1 MVRRILLF
9 GILIVYLCFAL
20 PTFSAA
26 GTNVLFIL
34 DASGSM
40 WGQVDG
46 VAKIKTAREAL
57 SKLLTDIPPE
67 TNLGLLSYG
76 LFSKDSCDDVHYV
89 VSMGPNNQ
97 KAISDFINKIN
108 PKGKT
113 PIAGALKMAGS
124 QLEHIKGQKHIVLIS
139 DGIETCSGDP
149 CKIAGELAKKGINV
163 KIHVVG
169 FDVAA
174 KEREQL
180 KCIAKAGGGRY
191 FNADSTAGFKEA
203 VIAVKEE
210 VKVAEAKPEPKPKP
224 KEYFRDDFNGEELG
238 EHWEVINPDPDA
250 FIVEDGSLL
259 MLSFGNSPHLDSGKV
274 PNIVKLSTPL
284 PEGDWTLSAAI
295 DVTFQTGKE
304 RPFIGLYQD
313 EKNYLIVQPKA
324 FVDNGFL
331 IFYIVA
337 WKVSNGR
344 KSTFN
349 HLLINADRKGSG
361 VLKDEA
367 GSQIQQPIEMRL
379 VKQGRKYRPGIRWTL
394 IDKKTKKP
402 QTKWIDLPEFSMLRL
417 KGVPA
422 VGIYQWKKST
432 GESNIAVDWVKVEV
446 MEK

>member
-1 MVRRILLF
+1 MIRQFFLF
-9 GILIVYLCFAL
+9 IVLIVYLCFAL
-20 PTFSAA
+20 PAFGAA

-89 VSMGPNNQ
+89 VSIGANNQ

-124 QLEHIKGQKHIVLIS
+124 HLEHIKGQKHVVLIS

-174 KEREQL
+174 QERQQL
-180 KCIAKAGGGRY
+180 ECIARAGGGRY
-191 FNADSTAGFKEA
+191 FNADSTTGFKEA
-203 VIAVKEE
+203 VAAVKKE
-210 VKVAEAKPEPKPKP
+210 VQATKAKP
-224 KEYFRDDFNGEELG
+224 KEYFRDDFDGDELAD
-238 EHWEVINPDPDA
+238 HWEVVNPDPDA
-250 FIVEDGSLL
+250 FIVEDGGLII
-259 MLSFGNSPHLDSGKV
+259 LSSGNSTHLDSGKV
-274 PNIVKLSTPL
+274 PNIFKLTTPL
-284 PEGDWTLSAAI
+284 PKGDWTLSAAI
-295 DVTFQTGKE
+295 DVAFQTTLE

-313 EKNYLIVQPKA
+313 EKNYLIVQPKTQTA
-324 FVDNGFL
+324 HGINL
-331 IFYIVA
+331 QMEIEA
-337 WKVSNGR
+337 WKVSNGK
-344 KSTFN
+344 KSTFTQN
-349 HLLINADRKGSG
+349 LIWATKKGSG
-361 VLKDEA
+361 VFAEEA
-367 GSQIQQPIEMRL
+367 KLQIQQPIQMRL
-379 VKQGRKYRPGIRWTL
+379 VKQGRKYRAGIRWTV
-394 IDKKTKKP
+394 IDKETKKP
-402 QTKWIDLPEFSMLRL
+402 KTTWVDLSEFTMLRQ
-417 KGVPA
+417 KGVPT
-422 VGIYQWKKST
+422 VGIYQWT
-432 GESNIAVDWVKVEV
+432 GSNGETNISVDWVKIEV
-446 MEK
+446 PEK